1 MQITDQQTNQPRLS
15 RSSHILFIVATL
27 LYWCS
32 MYTYVP
38 ILSPYLESIDF
49 SYAMIG
55 VVLGSYGLMQLL
67 IRFPIGLSSDWL
79 RRRKP
84 FMALGFVTSAVG
96 CLMFVL
102 FQDIIG
108 VTAARAM
115 TGIAASTW
123 VAFSVL
129 YASYFTAE
137 SATKAMGAISV
148 VTVSGQLIGMGISG
162 IAADLWG
169 WSSTFWLGAG
179 CALLGGSLIF
189 FVFEPKGGTSRAPIR
204 FKDLASVTKS
214 RVLLRVSTLSVLAHG
229 VLFITMFGF
238 TPSYAVS
245 IGANKLELSLLVFAF
260 MIPHAAAA
268 WLSGGKLAPRY
279 GPWRTAITGFI
290 ISGLCTLSIPFV
302 PMLWLLY
309 VTQAL
314 NGFAQGL
321 HMPLLMGLSIQS
333 VQPDKRATAMG
344 FYQAVYSAGMFSGP
358 FVAGWLNE
366 SFGLRGGFVFG
377 FILAAIAAIL
387 IKRWGLSSESMEN

>member
-1 MQITDQQTNQPRLS
+1 MRSKDGAGIS
-15 RSSHILFIVATL
+15 RQGHLAFMLATL

-38 ILSPYLESIDF
+38 ILSPYLESIGF
-49 SYAMIG
+49 SYAMAGI
-55 VVLGSYGLMQLL
+55 VLGSYGFMQLL
-67 IRFPIGLSSDWL
+67 VRFPLGLFSDRL

-84 FMALGFVTSAVG
+84 FLVLGFAASAAG
-96 CLMFVL
+96 CLMFIV
-102 FQDIIG
+102 FHDIFG

-148 VTVSGQLIGMGISG
+148 FTVSGQLLGMGFSG
-162 IAADLWG
+162 FAAKMWG
-169 WSSTFWLGAG
+169 WSSTFWLGGA
-179 CALLGGSLIF
+179 CALLGGMLVW
-189 FVFEPKGGTSRAPIR
+189 FVYEPKGGTARTPIR
-204 FKDLASVTKS
+204 FKDLASITRS
-214 RVLLRVSTLSVLAHG
+214 RVLLQVSVLSLLAHG

-238 TPSYAVS
+238 TPLYATG
-245 IGANKLELSLLVFAF
+245 IGANQIELSLLVFAF
-260 MIPHAAAA
+260 MIPHAAAS
-268 WLSGGKLAPRY
+268 WISGGKLAPKF
-279 GPWRTAITGFI
+279 GAWRTALAGFI
-290 ISGLCTLSIPFV
+290 ISGLSTLVIPAV
-302 PMLWLLY
+302 PALWLLY
-309 VTQAL
+309 ATQAV

-333 VQPDKRATAMG
+333 VEPGKRATAMG

-366 SFGLRGGFVFG
+366 SFGLTGGFVLG
-377 FILAAIAAIL
+377 GILAAIASIL
-387 IKRWGLSSESMEN
+387 IIWWGRSNEPMEN